1 MARRLRKKGFI
12 EVQVNWVFILIA
24 GAIILM
30 VAFSFVTKLRAAS
43 KVKVADSLVKDIEAI
58 AAGAQIAKGG
68 AQTVPVPKVNIE
80 FACTEECTCG
90 FRVGP
95 AEKMFKD
102 KVIFAP
108 DNLEDVALF
117 FLALDWKMPF
127 RVTNFLYISNRFV
140 KYFIVSEPGKG
151 TEIIDI
157 FKKKLPDRLVVEY
170 IDVKNVH
177 LAQPQNYQ
185 EFKFVLVHTPLP
197 SIGGLESE
205 LAKFAKK
212 DYGVIHID
220 VNKEITFF
228 DKKSKKRAGFKQ
240 PVTLAYAGDA
250 ALFGAVFSDDATMY
264 RCNMGTALRRLGYV
278 ADVYSARAIALQNKS
293 LAGDIPGVDCRYG
306 EGVGLLRDLGSAASQ
321 AASQVTAAS
330 MGSLAG
336 YVDEIDIENQRLLRA
351 SCPLLY

>member
-1 MARRLRKKGFI
+1 MARNVRKKGSI

-24 GAIILM
+24 GAIILI

-58 AAGAQIAKGG
+58 ATGAQIAKGG
-68 AQTVPVPKVNIE
+68 SQTVPVPKVNIE

-108 DNLEDVALF
+108 DNLEDVAII

-127 RVTNFLYISNRFV
+127 RVTNFLYASNRFV

-157 FKKKLPDRLVVEY
+157 FKKKLPDTLVVEY
-170 IDVKNVH
+170 IDVEKVH

-185 EFKFVLVHTPLP
+185 EFKFVFVHTPF
-197 SIGGLESE
+197 ESD
-205 LAKFAKK
+205 LDKFAKK
-212 DYGVIHID
+212 DYGVIHIAK
-220 VNKEITFF
+220 NKEITFF

-240 PVTLAYAGDA
+240 PPVTLAYAGDA
-250 ALFGAVFSDDATMY
+250 ALLGAVFSDDATMY
-264 RCNMGTALRRLGYV
+264 RCNMETALRRLGYI
-278 ADVYSARAIALQNKS
+278 AEVYSARANALQQKA
-293 LAGDIPGVDCRYG
+293 LEGVILGVDCSYTTSAIS
-306 EGVGLLRDLGSAASQ
+306 LSNLGSAASQ
-321 AASQVTAAS
+321 AASQFDAAS

-336 YVDEIDIENQRLLRA
+336 YVDEINIKNQELLRA

>member
-1 MARRLRKKGFI
+1 M
-12 EVQVNWVFILIA
+12 
-24 GAIILM
+24 
-30 VAFSFVTKLRAAS
+30 
-43 KVKVADSLVKDIEAI
+43 
-58 AAGAQIAKGG
+58 
-68 AQTVPVPKVNIE
+68 
-80 FACTEECTCG
+80 
-90 FRVGP
+90 
-95 AEKMFKD
+95 
-102 KVIFAP
+102 
-108 DNLEDVALF
+108 
-117 FLALDWKMPF
+117 
-127 RVTNFLYISNRFV
+127 
-140 KYFIVSEPGKG
+140 
-151 TEIIDI
+151 
-157 FKKKLPDRLVVEY
+157 
-170 IDVKNVH
+170 
-177 LAQPQNYQ
+177 
-185 EFKFVLVHTPLP
+185 P